1 AFSKRFGSGLEQT
14 TAIVGEGLRAMAS
27 ALVARRE
34 PQPLDAMERSLEEFA
49 GIFAAVRQDS
59 LMLSLP
65 VEAVERIFTLAF
77 ALDQLRQH
85 LRDLDRCVRESAR
98 RR

>member
-1 AFSKRFGSGLEQT
+1 
-14 TAIVGEGLRAMAS
+14 MAS

-34 PQPLDAMERSLEEFA
+34 PRPLDAIERSLEEFA
-49 GIFAAVRQDS
+49 EIFTTVRQDG

-65 VEAVERIFTLAF
+65 VEAVERIFALAF

-85 LRDLDRCVRESAR
+85 LRDLDRCVREAAR